1 MIKPIG
7 LLDKY
12 FYFCMSL
19 LIAAIVVY
27 GFSHTIDRHLI
38 HPRLQP
44 PFILNVHVAIFSG
57 WVVFFILQSALVR
70 MNNVRLHRLLGWFG
84 VALGTAIPVLGIST
98 AIIMARFHILH
109 FHSTDDAS
117 GLMVSF
123 FDMTAFTIPFA
134 LAIYWRRKP
143 EFHRRLI
150 LIASC
155 ALTSAA
161 FARFPAYLIPPGY
174 GLFYAGVDLLILLG
188 LARDLIVNRRVHQ
201 VYLYTLPCFVLGQL
215 IVLFTSDWPYWT
227 RIGEAI
233 LR

>member
-1 MIKPIG
+1 MLSPRG
-7 LLDKY
+7 LLEKY
-12 FYFCMSL
+12 FYSIMSL
-19 LIAAIVVY
+19 LITTVVVY

-38 HPRLQP
+38 HPAIRR
-44 PFILNVHVAIFSG
+44 PFILYVHVAIFSG
-57 WVVFFILQSALVR
+57 WVVFFILQSTLVR
-70 MNNVRLHRLLGWFG
+70 MHNVRLHRLLGWFG
-84 VALGTAIPVLGIST
+84 AVLGASIPVLGVTT
-98 AIIMARFHILH
+98 AIVMARFHILH

-123 FDMTAFTIPFA
+123 FDMAAFTIPFA
-134 LAIYWRRKP
+134 LAIYWRKKP
-143 EFHRRLI
+143 EYHRRLI

-161 FARFPAYLIPPGY
+161 FARFPAYLIPRGY

-188 LARDLIVNRRVHQ
+188 VARDLIVNRCVDRVY
-201 VYLYTLPCFVLGQL
+201 VYTLPCFVFGQL
-215 IVLFTSDWPYWT
+215 IVLFTADWPYWT

>member
-1 MIKPIG
+1 MIKPMG

-12 FYFCMSL
+12 FYFFMSL
-19 LIAAIVVY
+19 LIAVVAVY
-27 GFSHTIDRHLI
+27 GFSHTIDRYLI
-38 HPRLQP
+38 HPALHP
-44 PFILNVHVAIFSG
+44 PSILYIHAAVFSG
-57 WVVFFILQSALVR
+57 WVALSMLQTALIR
-70 MNNVRLHRLLGWFG
+70 MHNVRLHRLLGWFG
-84 VALGTAIPVLGIST
+84 AGLGTSIPVLGSST
-98 AIIMARFHILH
+98 AIIMARFKILH
-109 FHSTDDAS
+109 LHSTDEAS

-123 FDMTAFTIPFA
+123 FDMTVFTIPFA
-134 LAIYWRRKP
+134 LAIYWRKRP

-188 LARDLIVNRRVHQ
+188 VARDLIVNRRVHH

-227 RIGEAI
+227 RFGEAI

>member
-1 MIKPIG
+1 MIKPMSF
-7 LLDKY
+7 LNKY

-19 LIAAIVVY
+19 LIAAIVAY

-38 HPRLQP
+38 HPDLHP
-44 PFILNVHVAIFSG
+44 PSILYVHVAIFSG
-57 WVVFFILQSALVR
+57 WVLFFILQTTLVR
-70 MNNVRLHRLLGWFG
+70 THTVRLHRMLGWFG
-84 VALGTAIPVLGIST
+84 VVLGTSIPVLGSST

-109 FHSTDDAS
+109 FHSTDEAS

-123 FDMTAFTIPFA
+123 FDMTAFSIPFA
-134 LAIYWRRKP
+134 LAIYWRKKP
-143 EFHRRLI
+143 ELHRRLI
-150 LIASC
+150 LIATC

-161 FARFPAYLIPPGY
+161 FARFPAYLIPRGY

-188 LARDLIVNRRVHQ
+188 VARDLIVSRRVHR